1 MGRGCEY
8 IFFQNRH
15 KNGQQTEK
23 MLNITNCQGIKTT
36 VRCHFIPFRM
46 AIIKKTSNRCWWG
59 CSEKGTFM
67 HCGIMDWC
75 IQYGKLYDGS
85 SQNENC
91 HMIQHFHIWGFTWK
105 KLKTLMWK
113 DTCTPVLIGALLTVA
128 RIWKQ
133 LVSNK
138 EDMCVHTR
146 TYNGI
151 LYIFNHRIF

>member
-1 MGRGCEY
+1 MGGYIWTQHTRIHNIQRIHKTLLQKKKKKKRKQLKVGRGCEY

-23 MLNITNCQGIKTT
+23 MLNITNCQGIETT

-105 KLKTLMWK
+105 KLKTKIHAPL
-113 DTCTPVLIGALLTVA
+113 C
-128 RIWKQ
+128 
-133 LVSNK
+133 
-138 EDMCVHTR
+138 
-146 TYNGI
+146 
-151 LYIFNHRIF
+151 